1 MIDQFLAAYDL
12 GSRFITFLFVIDQS

>member
-12 GSRFITFLFVIDQS
+12 RPCCRTNCSK